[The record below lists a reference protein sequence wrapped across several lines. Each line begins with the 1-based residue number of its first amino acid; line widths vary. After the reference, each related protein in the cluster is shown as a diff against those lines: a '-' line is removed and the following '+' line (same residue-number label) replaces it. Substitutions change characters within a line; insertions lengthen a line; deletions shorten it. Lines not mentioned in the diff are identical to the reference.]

1 MKKAL
6 LFLIVLVL
14 LMGGCS
20 ATSREAPDD
29 QLHAMG
35 LNGQLNEMAP
45 ATDYDTKGGMV
56 ASVASAPAMVASAPS
71 MTTASGSSVPPVQSS
86 RKLIY
91 NVAITMETL
100 KYEETLPAI
109 KARCAAA
116 NGYIEGA
123 SEVGVNLNSTG
134 KRSAALTMRIPA
146 SNLDAFL
153 NDVTLMGNVIS
164 NTKSTQDITGS
175 YYDTEAHLKTLRV
188 QEERY
193 LALLEKADSME
204 DILTIENALSNVRYQ
219 IESLTGTLQRY
230 DSQVEYSTVTISLRE
245 VGETTQPEPETF
257 WQRIGN
263 AFTVSVKA
271 IWKFAKWCVVALV
284 AILPF
289 LVIIA
294 LIIVMIILLVHR
306 RKVKRAKS
314 KAANPPDVK

>member
-6 LFLIVLVL
+6 LLLLAFLVL
-14 LMGGCS
+14 LGGCTPMAES
-20 ATSREAPDD
+20 GELND
-29 QLHAMG
+29 QLYAMG
-35 LNGQLNEMAP
+35 VAP
-45 ATDYDTKGGMV
+45 STTYDKNGGMAASAESV
-56 ASVASAPAMVASAPS
+56 ATIASAPK
-71 MTTASGSSVPPVQSS
+71 TTTVSGSSTPTAPSS

-91 NVAITMETL
+91 TVSITMETL
-100 KYEETLPAI
+100 TYEETLPAL
-109 KARCAAA
+109 KDRCAAA

-123 SEVGVNLNSTG
+123 SEVGINLNATG

-146 SNLDAFL
+146 QNLDAFL
-153 NDVTLMGNVIS
+153 NDISLMGNVIS

-175 YYDTEAHLKTLRV
+175 YYDTDAHLKTLRV

-193 LALLEKADSME
+193 LALLVKADSME

-230 DSQVEYSTVTISLRE
+230 DSQVEYSTVSISLRE

-271 IWKFAKWCVVALV
+271 IWNFAKWCAVALV
-284 AILPF
+284 SVLPF
-289 LVIIA
+289 LVIIG
-294 LIIVMIILLVHR
+294 LILLVIILLVHR
-306 RKVKRAKS
+306 RKVKRAKAKS
-314 KAANPPDVK
+314 SDQLDIK